1 MDIKLEK
8 IKQYYGGERGSSFF
22 INNEGKPLISVLK
35 RNKGTISGHHY
46 HTGKAKGKNPETFV
60 LLSGKM
66 ELYVEDIKTKESQT
80 IIIGENTLF
89 EIPPYIYHE
98 VKALTDFVA
107 LEFNVSMDDQRDV
120 IEGKELQ

>member
-1 MDIKLEK
+1 MKIKIEK
-8 IKQYYGGERGSSFF
+8 LKQYYNGERGSSFF
-22 INNEGKPLISVLK
+22 ANNEGKPLISILK
-35 RNKGTISGHHY
+35 RNKGTVSGHHY
-46 HTGKAKGKNPETFV
+46 HTEKTKGKNPETFV

-66 ELYVEDIKTKESQT
+66 ELYVEDIKTKESET
-80 IIIGENTLF
+80 HIIEENTLF

-107 LEFNVSMDDQRDV
+107 LEFNASEKDQENV